1 MKIIENKDCGNSPK
15 NKFVQDL
22 EIAISQSDASFLQ
35 ASTSEDLEWIILGI
49 DRFKGHSSIPLV
61 LKALKLISA
70 EKLSINHVL
79 SHGKTGASQ
88 SERIAGNGLSQNV
101 SNFFQ
106 FSSAKGDKVSKIT
119 TMVV

>member
-1 MKIIENKDCGNSPK
+1 MKINKNKDCGNSPK
-15 NKFVQDL
+15 NKFVQNL
-22 EIAISQSDASFLQ
+22 EIAISQSDASFLKE
-35 ASTSEDLEWIILGI
+35 STTEDLEWIILGI
-49 DRFKGHSSIPLV
+49 DRFEGHPSIPLA

-88 SERIAGNGLSQNV
+88 SERLAGNGLSQNI

-106 FSSAKGDKVSKIT
+106 FRSAKGDKVSKIT